1 MLLKCVEWILELAAK
16 NLTPAVEWI
25 VGENSLEAGKAAK
38 RPLHSPVGTR
48 RDLVGYK
55 NGFKESMKG
64 GINHTLMMV
73 RIRKWC
79 GGGGVGIRYHF
90 SITSGEW
97 VWV

>member
-1 MLLKCVEWILELAAK
+1 MAAK

-48 RDLVGYK
+48 RDLVGCK
-55 NGFKESMKG
+55 NGFKESMKE

-79 GGGGVGIRYHF
+79 GGGGVGIRYHSALPLGNGF
-90 SITSGEW
+90 GCDIGM
-97 VWV
+97 VGCM